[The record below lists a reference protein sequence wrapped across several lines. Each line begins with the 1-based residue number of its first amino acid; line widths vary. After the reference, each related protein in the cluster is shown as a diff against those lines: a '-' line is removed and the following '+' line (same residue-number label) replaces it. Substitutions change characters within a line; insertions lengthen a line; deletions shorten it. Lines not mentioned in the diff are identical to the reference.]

1 LSDPSQNDPRSDQA
15 LVADLNEG
23 DASAFDALY
32 YRYRDWVYRL
42 ACRLTGNDD
51 DALDVLQET
60 FGYLFGKF
68 PGFVLT
74 ARLTTFLYPAVKNLA
89 IAHRRKRQRLTGHE
103 LPAELPGKP
112 DPDNADKTRS
122 ELATVLS
129 SLPETHREVL
139 LMRFVDDMSLAEI
152 AAALS
157 IPEGTVKSRLHNAI
171 AALRQDPHVKNYFD
185 Q

>member
-1 LSDPSQNDPRSDQA
+1 MSDASQNDPRPDQS
-15 LVADLNEG
+15 LVADLNAG
-23 DASAFDALY
+23 DTAAFDTLY

-42 ACRLTGNDD
+42 ACRLTGNPE

-60 FGYLFGKF
+60 FAYLFGKF

-89 IAHRRKRQRLTGHE
+89 IAHRRKRDRLTAHE
-103 LPAELPGKP
+103 LPPDLASNPEPT
-112 DPDNADKTRS
+112 DPDKSRS
-122 ELATVLS
+122 ELAAVVS

-139 LMRFVDDMSLAEI
+139 LMRFVDDMSLSEI

-171 AALRQDPHVKNYFD
+171 AALRRDPHVRNYFD
-185 Q
+185 L